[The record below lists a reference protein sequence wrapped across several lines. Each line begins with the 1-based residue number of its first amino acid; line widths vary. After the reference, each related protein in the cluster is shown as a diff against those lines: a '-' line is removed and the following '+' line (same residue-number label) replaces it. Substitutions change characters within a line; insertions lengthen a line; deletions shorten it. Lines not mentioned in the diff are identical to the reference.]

1 MYLYYDR
8 NGVLKEIINDA
19 PLRQASEENKIYI
32 YFAPNAEGVEEGSS
46 CSLVVERPDKTTYL
60 FATPTHIYTPTSS
73 RETTPSECY
82 IPVSKKRDLK
92 YFSEFKAYKFYEFDL
107 TSDVLTLNGTYNF
120 TAKMYQGTSEIQ
132 QLQITPFFVEDAVIA
147 DYKSIDI
154 SMFNYLISQLQ
165 GKHVVLTAGYG
176 ITIEGNIISVDT
188 NDIAT
193 KQDLNSKQDTIT
205 DITELELYSVKAA
218 DTGSV
223 TLTGDTLY
231 GKAGIEYSRGLSGFI
246 TALVSSDDLE
256 ENVCL
261 TFPAKSGTL
270 ATLDDVGGNVTSVN
284 EQTGDVVLTASD
296 IYVTNSQSVQA
307 NLERIDGEVED
318 VIDTLATKPSLY
330 LHSIKVNYESEP
342 SLFFISTQET
352 TFTFDNTNK
361 CINISKPVLSCYY
374 YNFGVF
380 RSGFTMSITND
391 LSVSKNTIKF
401 VYYIDEATDEIF
413 KKTFSSVSQINDSV
427 SEL

>member
-46 CSLVVERPDKTTYL
+46 CSMVVERPDKTTYP

-92 YFSEFKAYKFYEFDL
+92 YFSEFKAYKFYEFDI
-107 TSDVLTLNGTYNF
+107 TSSVLTLNGTYNF

-132 QLQITPFFVEDAVIA
+132 QLQITPFYVEDAVIA

-154 SMFNYLISQLQ
+154 SMFNYLLAQLQ
-165 GKHVVLTAGYG
+165 DKQGVLTAGYG

-188 NDIAT
+188 DDIAT
-193 KQDLNSKQDTIT
+193 KQDLNNKQTLGTDLGAYETPYNDLYIGGDIIFSQNDTTFSLPT
-205 DITELELYSVKAA
+205 DT
-218 DTGSV
+218 
-223 TLTGDTLY
+223 
-231 GKAGIEYSRGLSGFI
+231 
-246 TALVSSDDLE
+246 SSSAE
-256 ENVCL
+256 
-261 TFPAKSGTL
+261 TL
-270 ATLDDVGGNVTSVN
+270 AVR
-284 EQTGDVVLTASD
+284 SD
-296 IYVTNSQSVQA
+296 LST
-307 NLERIDGEVED
+307 
-318 VIDTLATKPSLY
+318 LY
-330 LHSIKVNYESEP
+330 LHSIKVNYASEP
-342 SLFFISTQET
+342 SLFFISTQDT
-352 TFTFDNTNK
+352 AFTFDNTNK

-380 RSGFTMSITND
+380 RGGFTMSRTND
-391 LSVSKNTIKF
+391 LAVAKNTIKF

-413 KKTFSSVSQINDSV
+413 KYTFSSVSQISDSV